1 MEITL
6 ELATPD
12 DAAAVA
18 SLSADVARD
27 LTSRYGKGHW
37 SAEGSERGLLSNLAT
52 AKIYIARNHHG
63 VVASFQLAT
72 KKPWAIDPKY
82 FTPCTRPLYLTSMAV
97 APAMQR
103 QGIGR
108 LCLEEAK
115 QIVKLWPANAI
126 RLDSYDAEAG
136 ASEFYRKC
144 GLVEVG
150 RVSFRG
156 TALIYFELMV

>member
-1 MEITL
+1 MAIKL

-18 SLSADVARD
+18 ALNADVARD
-27 LTSRYGKGHW
+27 LTSRYGSGHW
-37 SAEGSERGLLSNLAT
+37 SSEASERGVLANLKT
-52 AKIYIARNHHG
+52 AKIYIAKNHSG
-63 VVASFQLAT
+63 VIASFQLAT

-82 FTPCTRPLYLTSMAV
+82 FTPCSLPLYLTSMAV
-97 APAMQR
+97 APPMQR

-126 RLDSYDAEAG
+126 RLDSYDADAG
-136 ASEFYRKC
+136 ATEFYRKC
-144 GLVEVG
+144 GFVQVG
-150 RVSFRG
+150 RVGFRG
-156 TALIYFELMV
+156 TPLIYFELAI